1 MSRWDG
7 KTKGPLL
14 GYQILF
20 FVIKTVGLPFT
31 YFILRFVS
39 YYYFLFEI
47 EKRNLTIDFY
57 MRSFNY
63 TYKESRSLTRKNF
76 YILAQTLVDG
86 IAFLVGK
93 GERFTHNFNNEQYLI
108 DIKNGNKGGILL
120 SAHVG
125 NWETAGNLLKERI
138 TSQINVVMLDA
149 EVEKIKNFLQNST
162 GGSHFNII
170 PIKNDLSHII
180 LINNA
185 LRNNE
190 FVAIHA
196 DRFMEGAK
204 HLEMDFLGRKAKFPA
219 GPFIIAAKF
228 DAPVSFV
235 YAVKNGKYHYEL
247 SATKPIEEKLSPEIV
262 AQLYVKELETKV
274 KSNPE
279 QWFNYFDFYQ

>member
-14 GYQILF
+14 GYKILF

-39 YYYFLFEI
+39 YYYFLFEV
-47 EKRNLTIDFY
+47 EKRNLTVDFY
-57 MRSFNY
+57 MRSLNY
-63 TYKESRSLTRKNF
+63 TYKQSRKLTRKNF

-125 NWETAGNLLKERI
+125 NWETAGNLLKKRI
-138 TSQINVVMLDA
+138 TSKINVVMLDA

-204 HLEMDFLGRKAKFPA
+204 YLEMDFLGRKAKFPA

-262 AQLYVKELETKV
+262 AQRYVTELETKV
-274 KSNPE
+274 KSHPE

>member
-20 FVIKTVGLPFT
+20 FVIKTVGLPFA